1 MGEGRGEGMR
11 ITNQMIFERLNSEM
25 MSSQESLNQAQQRVT
40 TGKNINTPSDDPAAA
55 GRILGYKTILSKT
68 DQYSQN
74 ITSVQLKLNLTGT
87 LLESGVTTFG
97 QISDAVRQSLSTNTT
112 AADRQETAKNVQ
124 YSLNQLVSLANTKIG
139 DSYLFGGYGGNTDPF
154 DASGNPTGNISGD
167 IKVEVDKGVTV
178 SANSPGDRVFQGVG
192 VAGGVDVFSVINN
205 LITSLNANDDAGIRT
220 ALSDLVAARNQFRNE
235 AVDVANRKSFVGITE
250 KQVTGVKNSITET
263 LSKEENVDMATAVT
277 DFRAKELAL
286 EAVRSAS
293 ARVLNMPTLFDF
305 LK

>member
-1 MGEGRGEGMR
+1 
-11 ITNQMIFERLNSEM
+11 M

-40 TGKNINTPSDDPAAA
+40 IGKNINNLSDDPASA
-55 GRILGYKTILSKT
+55 GRILGHKTILSKI

-74 ITSVQLKLNLTGT
+74 ITSVQSKLKLTGT
-87 LLESGVTTFG
+87 LLESGAATLG
-97 QISDAVRQSLSTNTT
+97 QIGDAVSQSLSTNNT
-112 AADRQETAKNVQ
+112 AADRQETAKDMQ
-124 YSLNQLVSLANTKIG
+124 YSLNQLVDLANTKIG
-139 DSYLFGGYGGNTDPF
+139 DSYLFGGYGGNADPF
-154 DASGNPTGNISGD
+154 DAGGNATMDISGD

-178 SANSPGDRVFQGVG
+178 SANSPGNRVFQGVG
-192 VAGGVDVFSVINN
+192 VPGGVDVFSVIKN

-220 ALSDLVAARNQFRNE
+220 AQSDLGKALNQFRNE
-235 AVDVANRKSFVGITE
+235 SVDVANRNSLVGAIE
-250 KQVTGVKNSITET
+250 KRMTGVKNTITET